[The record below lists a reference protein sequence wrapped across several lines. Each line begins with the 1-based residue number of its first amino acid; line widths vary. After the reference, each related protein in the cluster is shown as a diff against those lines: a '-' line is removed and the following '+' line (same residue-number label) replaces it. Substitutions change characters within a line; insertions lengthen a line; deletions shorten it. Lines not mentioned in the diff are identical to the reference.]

1 MPSNALEGVA
11 MQDFVQT
18 EGDYDVMIGVK
29 KSAVFST
36 DLVLLADQYDRK
48 SREAQ
53 SMPHWS
59 FIVREIISP
68 IPGSSSE
75 FNNSRSDK

>member
-1 MPSNALEGVA
+1 MEGTSLAVPSNAPEGVA

-29 KSAVFST
+29 KSSVFST

-48 SREAQ
+48 NREAQ
-53 SMPHWS
+53 SLSH
-59 FIVREIISP
+59 
-68 IPGSSSE
+68 
-75 FNNSRSDK
+75 